1 MSTTTENW
9 DQVQKQS
16 RETLG
21 EDIAAFIDECRNDS
35 HPRGLL
41 IAVLHKVQGKF
52 GYLNG
57 EHLDAVAQLLRVP
70 AAEVSGVASF
80 YHYFRL
86 KPRGRFMIHVCMGT
100 ACFVKGADLVAA
112 KIKEELGIGF
122 GETSSDLM
130 FSLEGTRCLGTCG
143 LAPVLM
149 IDDDIHAEV
158 TPDKVPIILEQY
170 IRKARAEQSQA
181 AT

>member
-1 MSTTTENW
+1 MCSTTENW
-9 DQVQKQS
+9 DQVKLSS
-16 RETLG
+16 REVLG
-21 EDIAAFIDECRNDS
+21 DDIADYIDECRKDE

-52 GYLNG
+52 GFLDG
-57 EHLDAVAQLLRVP
+57 AHLDAVAQLLRVP

-86 KPRGRFMIHVCMGT
+86 KPRGRFMIRVCMGT
-100 ACFVKGADLVAA
+100 ACFVKGADQVAA
-112 KIKEELGIGF
+112 KLKDELGITF
-122 GETSSDLM
+122 GETSSDGM

-149 IDDDIHAEV
+149 VDDDIHPEV
-158 TPDKVPIILEQY
+158 TPDQVPVILEQY
-170 IRKARAEQSQA
+170 IKKVRDEKA
-181 AT
+181 

>member
-16 RETLG
+16 REALG
-21 EDIAAFIDECRNDS
+21 EDIAEFIDKCRRDA

-52 GYLNG
+52 GYLND

-86 KPRGRFMIHVCMGT
+86 KPRGRFMIRVCMGT
-100 ACFVKGADLVAA
+100 ACFVKGADQVSA
-112 KIKEELGIGF
+112 KIKEELGISF
-122 GETSSDLM
+122 GETSSDGT

-143 LAPVLM
+143 LAPVIM
-149 IDDDIHAEV
+149 IDEDIHPQV
-158 TPDKVPIILEQY
+158 TPDQVPVILEQY
-170 IRKARAEQSQA
+170 IRKARAEKA
-181 AT
+181 